1 MGLIGWV
8 RTRFSASKG
17 FKDREA
23 QTAEREAGPE
33 TFEGKAKGFKGER
46 RKYEIQDPNEMLA
59 VMRNMTVLLRDRD
72 EELKVLRLDNRELN
86 KENREMIRELEALK
100 VLKGSQRLQPS
111 ETAVPSNSAI
121 GKLLKALKAKPLTYE
136 EIRNVLALQ
145 SKSGAYS
152 YVSMAI
158 AQGHP
163 IGKMQEGRSRKVIRT
178 DVTYGSQA
186 GS

>member
-1 MGLIGWV
+1 MPTNAFRFGTGGLPPFGRGGRGGRSGSISFQNSSG
-8 RTRFSASKG
+8 TKAK
-17 FKDREA
+17 A
-23 QTAEREAGPE
+23 TACPPAGP
-33 TFEGKAKGFKGER
+33 
-46 RKYEIQDPNEMLA
+46 PP
-59 VMRNMTVLLRDRD
+59 LLYRHTRHRSS
-72 EELKVLRLDNRELN
+72 E
-86 KENREMIRELEALK
+86 
-100 VLKGSQRLQPS
+100 VLKQ
-111 ETAVPSNSAI
+111 
-121 GKLLKALKAKPLTYE
+121 LLKALKAKPLTYE